1 MPGLKHMTLNSIE
14 LSLFSSRLTAVCDE
28 MGAVL
33 RRAAFSTNIKD
44 RLDYS
49 CAVFDTA
56 GQLCAQA
63 AHIPVHL
70 GSMAF
75 AMQGLVAGTSWSPGD
90 VLIVNDPYL
99 GGTHLPDITLIAPVF
114 LGDSC
119 LGFVAN
125 RAHHADI
132 GADSPGSMPIS
143 THLDEE
149 GLVISPVLL
158 VRAGVLHGDTLRD
171 IVAATSR
178 PSQME
183 GDLAAQ
189 LSANRAGAERLLEL
203 ASGMGTDAYRMGL
216 AAVNDYAERLAA
228 SEMRAIPDGCYR
240 FRDVMDDDGL
250 GTTDIPIEVTL
261 WVNRGQI
268 NVDFAGTAAQ
278 VAGNINCPM
287 SVAAAAVFYVFRCL
301 MPAHTP
307 ACAGSFR
314 MIHLSAPPACLVNA
328 QRPAAVAAGN
338 VETSSRI
345 VDVIMGALAQ
355 ALPGR
360 IPAASQGTMNNL
372 AMGAR
377 AGEYCW
383 DYYETMGGGTGAGS
397 REAGLDATQSHM
409 TNTLNTPIEVL
420 EMEFPLR
427 VHRYQIRSGSGG
439 AGNHRGGDGLLREF
453 EFLAPATV
461 TLLTERRCHPPW
473 GLQAG
478 APGQCGENRRNGV
491 LLPGKIS
498 AEFSTGERLTVS
510 TPGGGGWG
518 AVTADSSASELKQD

>member
-1 MPGLKHMTLNSIE
+1 MTLNSIE

-44 RLDYS
+44 RLDFS
-49 CAVFDTA
+49 CAVFDSD

-75 AMQGLVAGTSWSPGD
+75 AMQDLVAGTVWSPGD

-114 LGDSC
+114 LDDAC
-119 LGFVAN
+119 LGYVAN

-143 THLDEE
+143 MKLDEE
-149 GLVISPVLL
+149 GLVIPPRHL
-158 VRAGVLHGDTLRD
+158 VRAGEPDKEKLQA
-171 IVAATSR
+171 IVSATAN
-178 PSQME
+178 PLQMQ

-189 LSANRAGAERLLEL
+189 LSANRAGGERLVEL
-203 ASGMGTDAYRMGL
+203 ARSMGLAGYRTGL
-216 AAVNDYAERLAA
+216 AAVNDYGERLAA
-228 SEMRAIPDGCYR
+228 SALCCIPDGCYR

-250 GTTDIPIEVTL
+250 GQMDIPIAVTL
-261 WVNRGQI
+261 QVQQGNI
-268 NVDFAGTAAQ
+268 SVDFTGTAAQ
-278 VAGNINCPM
+278 VAGNINCPL

-301 MPAHTP
+301 MPVNTP

-314 MIHLSAPPACLVNA
+314 GIHISAPAACLVNA

-355 ALPGR
+355 ALPDR

-377 AGEYCW
+377 TGDDCW
-383 DYYETMGGGTGAGS
+383 DYYETMGGGTGGGYS
-397 REAGLDATQSHM
+397 QPGLDATQSHM

-427 VHRYQIRSGSGG
+427 IRCYQIRSGSGG
-439 AGNHRGGDGLLREF
+439 AGKHCGGDGLLREF
-453 EFLAPATV
+453 EFLAATTV
-461 TLLTERRCHPPW
+461 TLLTERRRHPPW
-473 GLQAG
+473 GLHAG
-478 APGQCGENRRNGV
+478 TPGQPGENRRNGQ
-491 LLPGKIS
+491 LLPAKIS
-498 AEFSTGERLTVS
+498 REFSAGECLMVC

-518 AVTADSSASELKQD
+518 ATP

>member
-1 MPGLKHMTLNSIE
+1 MILNSIE

-44 RLDYS
+44 RLDFS
-49 CAVFDTA
+49 CAVFDTG
-56 GQLCAQA
+56 GQLCTQA

-75 AMQGLVAGTSWSPGD
+75 AMQGLVAGTTWSPGD
-90 VLIVNDPYL
+90 VLIVNDPYM

-114 LGDSC
+114 LDDDC
-119 LGFVAN
+119 LGYVAN

-143 THLDEE
+143 TSLDEE
-149 GLVISPVLL
+149 GLVISPALL
-158 VRAGVLHGDTLRD
+158 VHAGALCSDTLRE
-171 IVAATSR
+171 IVAATNN
-178 PSQME
+178 PLQME

-189 LSANRAGAERLLEL
+189 MSANRAGAERLLEL
-203 ASGMGTDAYRMGL
+203 VRGIGVDAYRTGL
-216 AAVNDYAERLAA
+216 AAVNDYAERLAS
-228 SEMRAIPDGCYR
+228 SELCAIPDGCYR

-261 WVNRGQI
+261 WIEQGEI
-268 NVDFAGTAAQ
+268 NVDFADTAAQ
-278 VAGNINCPM
+278 VAGNINCPL
-287 SVAAAAVFYVFRCL
+287 SVTAAAVFYVFRCL
-301 MPAHTP
+301 MPPHTP

-314 MIHLSAPPACLVNA
+314 NIHLTAPPACLVNA

-345 VDVIMGALAQ
+345 VDVVMGALAK
-355 ALPGR
+355 ALPDR

-377 AGEYCW
+377 AKDHSW
-383 DYYETMGGGTGAGS
+383 DYYETMGGGTGGGS
-397 REAGLDATQSHM
+397 REAGLDAIQSHM

-439 AGNHRGGDGLLREF
+439 AGKHRGGDGLLREF
-453 EFLAPATV
+453 EFLAPTTV
-461 TLLTERRCHPPW
+461 TLLTERRRHSPW

-478 APGQCGENRRNGV
+478 AAGQCGENRRNEA
-491 LLPGKIS
+491 LLPAKVS
-498 AEFSTGERLTVS
+498 AEFTVGERLTVA

-518 AVTADSSASELKQD
+518 ATA